1 MTDVATGVAGPY
13 RRLFA
18 EPVLRGL
25 VVADV
30 CARLPQGMTSLTL
43 LLVAAEHASMAM
55 AGLVLAGYTLGAAVS
70 APVRGRLADRRGL
83 FGVAAVCTGGYTL
96 ALLGLLAC
104 SLAHAPAGLLLA
116 AGTAAGLLT
125 PPLSPGVRSLWAV
138 YAGAGLRQAAFALD
152 AAVFDLCYLAGPVV
166 ASALAAGLVPAAAL
180 GLVLVLTAAAVAAVR
195 GRSGPQRADR
205 DGREHRSL
213 WGPLRSPVL
222 RRLLVTAALTNAALA
237 ATEVALTAYARD
249 HHALWAS
256 GPLLAGVAAG
266 SITGSLLLGA
276 QSTRSTAQSADVKA
290 PAAAAQRPAADTQT
304 PASDVG
310 TPTAGTQNPVSY
322 AGAPAADSG
331 ARRLPRLLAGY
342 TAGLAGL
349 TAAGLYPPL
358 LALAAPLAG
367 LCLGPA
373 LATLFSATA
382 GAAPR
387 GSGTEAQAW
396 INSIMNG
403 GAAGGAA
410 LAGLAASSPVLGLSL
425 ATATAAAAAAAA
437 MASAALAGRTD
448 ISRVPQAQTG
458 TNHAP
463 KPA

>member
-1 MTDVATGVAGPY
+1 VTDVATGVAGPY

-43 LLVAAEHASMAM
+43 LLVVAEHASMAM
-55 AGLVLAGYTLGAAVS
+55 AGLVLAVYTLGAAAS

-166 ASALAAGLVPAAAL
+166 ASVLAAGLVPAAAL

-195 GRSGPQRADR
+195 GRSGPQTADR
-205 DGREHRSL
+205 DGQEHRSL

-276 QSTRSTAQSADVKA
+276 QSTRSTAQ
-290 PAAAAQRPAADTQT
+290 PADT
-304 PASDVG
+304 
-310 TPTAGTQNPVSY
+310 
-322 AGAPAADSG
+322 G

-358 LALAAPLAG
+358 LGLAAPLAG

-410 LAGLAASSPVLGLSL
+410 LAGLTASSPVLGLSL

-437 MASAALAGRTD
+437 MASAALAG
-448 ISRVPQAQTG
+448 P
-458 TNHAP
+458 AP
-463 KPA
+463 AAMPR

>member
-1 MTDVATGVAGPY
+1 MASGVTGPY

-25 VVADV
+25 VVADG

-43 LLVAAEHASMAM
+43 LLVVAEHASMAV

-70 APVRGRLADRRGL
+70 APVRGRLADRGGL
-83 FGVAAVCTGGYTL
+83 FGVAAVCTGGYVL

-104 SLAHAPAGLLLA
+104 SLAQAPVLPLLA

-138 YAGAGLRQAAFALD
+138 YAGPGLRQAAFALD

-166 ASALAAGLVPAAAL
+166 ASMLAAGLAPAAAL
-180 GLVLVLTAAAVAAVR
+180 GLILVLTAAAVAAVR
-195 GRSGPQRADR
+195 GRSRPERADR
-205 DGREHRSL
+205 DSRERRSL
-213 WGPLRSPVL
+213 WGPLRSAVL

-276 QSTRSTAQSADVKA
+276 RSARSTAQAADMGT
-290 PAAAAQRPAADTQT
+290 QAADT
-304 PASDVG
+304 
-310 TPTAGTQNPVSY
+310 
-322 AGAPAADSG
+322 G

-342 TAGLAGL
+342 TAGLTGL

-382 GAAPR
+382 SAAPR
-387 GSGTEAQAW
+387 GNGTEAQAW

-410 LAGLAASSPVLGLSL
+410 LAGLAASSPVLGLFL

-437 MASAALAGRTD
+437 MART
-448 ISRVPQAQTG
+448 S
-458 TNHAP
+458 
-463 KPA
+463 